1 MSTRAAIGYK
11 AADGKVITIYSHFD
25 GYPSHV
31 GKILKEHHS
40 SDAAL
45 HKLISGSDIRNFD
58 HDGTVVRYDDHI
70 KGDLTEISDDMI
82 EAIYGRDYLYLWS
95 FADQKWTCFARDGY
109 VKPSTLREIEL

>member
-11 AADGKVITIYSHFD
+11 AADGKVVTIYSHYD

-40 SDAAL
+40 SDVCL
-45 HKLISGSDIRNFD
+45 HMLINGSHIRNFD
-58 HDGTVVRYDDHI
+58 HDGTVVRFGDGTSMEIHDD
-70 KGDLTEISDDMI
+70 EID
-82 EAIYGRDYLYLWS
+82 AIHGYDYLYLWS

>member
-11 AADGKVITIYSHFD
+11 AADGKVVTIYSHYD

-45 HKLISGSDIRNFD
+45 HKLISGSHIRNFD
-58 HDGTVVRYDDHI
+58 HDGTAVLF
-70 KGDLTEISDDMI
+70 GDGSCTETCDNMI
-82 EAIYGRDYLYLWS
+82 DAIQGYDYLYLWS

>member
-11 AADGKVITIYSHFD
+11 AADGKVVTIYSHYD

-31 GKILKEHHS
+31 GKILKEFHS

-45 HKLISGSDIRNFD
+45 HKLISGSHIRNFD
-58 HDGTVVRYDDHI
+58 HDGTAVLF
-70 KGDLTEISDDMI
+70 GDGSCNEISEDTI
-82 EAIYGRDYLYLWS
+82 EAIYGYDYLYLWN

-109 VKPSTLREIEL
+109 VKPTTLREIEL

>member
-11 AADGKVITIYSHFD
+11 AADGKVVTIYSHYD

-40 SDAAL
+40 SDKCL
-45 HKLISGSDIRNFD
+45 HKLISGPHIRNFD
-58 HDGTVVRYDDHI
+58 HDGTAVLFGE
-70 KGDLTEISDDMI
+70 GDGAAEVSEDMI
-82 EAIYGRDYLYLWS
+82 EAIYGYDYLYLWS

-109 VKPSTLREIEL
+109 VKPTTLREIEL

>member
-11 AADGKVITIYSHFD
+11 AADGKVVTIYSHYD

-40 SDAAL
+40 SDECL
-45 HKLISGSDIRNFD
+45 HMLINGSHIRNFD
-58 HDGTVVRYDDHI
+58 HDGTAVRFGDGTSMEIHDD
-70 KGDLTEISDDMI
+70 EID
-82 EAIYGRDYLYLWS
+82 AIHGYDYLYLWS